1 VIGGEYM
8 ANILVV
14 DDSKFMRKMLSDILS
29 GEEHRVLAEAENDK
43 EAVELYKNL
52 KPDVVTLDII
62 MPEVEGVDAISALKA
77 MIKTNPRSRVVM
89 VSAMGQEKV
98 VEECIQA
105 GASDF
110 IVKPFQPS
118 DVARTVKAV
127 VKSAGHYT

>member
-1 VIGGEYM
+1 M

-29 GEEHRVLAEAENDK
+29 GEGHRILAEAENGK

-77 MIKTNPRSRVVM
+77 MLKVNPQSRVVM

-98 VEECIQA
+98 VEECLQA
-105 GASDF
+105 GARDF

-118 DVARTVKAV
+118 DVSGTVKAV
-127 VKSAGHYT
+127 LKSAGR

>member
-1 VIGGEYM
+1 VIGGKYM

-29 GEEHRVLAEAENDK
+29 REEHRILAEAENGK
-43 EAVELYKNL
+43 EAIELCKKL

-77 MIKTNPRSRVVM
+77 MIKVNPRARVVM

-98 VEECIQA
+98 VEECLQA

-118 DVARTVKAV
+118 DVAGTVKAV
-127 VKSAGHYT
+127 LKNV